1 MSNQIYPRRD
11 RVRLVTL
18 ILITTLALDHLTKWA
33 AIVWLKDTA
42 PIIFWGDLFRLQYAT
57 NTGAFLSLFGTLSA
71 SARFWLL
78 VAFNA
83 AVLSGVGWYIY
94 SRNTITRGNA
104 IALALILAGG
114 VGNLIDR
121 VFRDGVVV
129 DFMNVGI
136 NFGQSGIRS
145 GIFNIADLGIVGG
158 LLMLVSLEIFAPKDK
173 AKTAE

>member
-1 MSNQIYPRRD
+1 MSDMTYPRRD
-11 RVRLVTL
+11 RIRLVTT
-18 ILITTLALDHLTKWA
+18 ILVVTLVLDHLTKWA
-33 AIVWLKDTA
+33 AILWLKDA
-42 PIIFWGDLFRLQYAT
+42 PPIIYLGDLFRLQYAT

-83 AVLSGVGWYIY
+83 AVLSGVGWYLY
-94 SRNTITRGNA
+94 SRNAIARGTS

-129 DFMNVGI
+129 DFMNIGI
-136 NFGQSGIRS
+136 NLGRSSIRS
-145 GIFNIADLGIVGG
+145 GIFNVADLGIVGG
-158 LLMLVSLEIFAPKDK
+158 LLLLVGLEIFGPKATPK
-173 AKTAE
+173 AEQ